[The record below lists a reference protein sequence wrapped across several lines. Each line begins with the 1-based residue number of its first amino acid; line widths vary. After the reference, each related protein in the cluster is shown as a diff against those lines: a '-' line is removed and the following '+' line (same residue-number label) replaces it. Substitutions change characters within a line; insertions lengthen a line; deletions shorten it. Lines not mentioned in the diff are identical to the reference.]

1 MCLDVSTVSRKENT
15 GKQKKSMKQLHF
27 VQRHQLAFSGQ
38 WSALSHVINQTEGPL
53 VFIWSLAVN
62 KCFIVPFHLCAFL
75 FCLHFW
81 GILSEWFVFCM
92 SVYKGGMYLLYMIFV
107 YVSVI
112 CNVHECSYSI
122 KNLSV
127 NLPLKSHIHTLTKEG
142 EETAH
147 SITIYRY
154 I

>member
-1 MCLDVSTVSRKENT
+1 
-15 GKQKKSMKQLHF
+15 
-27 VQRHQLAFSGQ
+27 
-38 WSALSHVINQTEGPL
+38 
-53 VFIWSLAVN
+53 
-62 KCFIVPFHLCAFL
+62 
-75 FCLHFW
+75 
-81 GILSEWFVFCM
+81 M
-92 SVYKGGMYLLYMIFV
+92 SVGMYLLYMISV
-107 YVSVI
+107 YVSVM
-112 CNVHECSYSI
+112 CNVHEYSYSI